1 MIFSSQQIDE
11 VLEIIEFQHLIFTI
25 NSVGEDILR
34 EEDYSTLSKYG
45 ITKNTIDK
53 VKADKFSSVDKSFL
67 FGRLS
72 ASLKDQTNK
81 IDYNDFLQYLRRGQF
96 VELNTVEKNVLSL
109 LKKRTDSVIRDQSSR
124 IQRDVRV
131 LLEDRNSRW
140 EIDSDFREL
149 LNSQLE
155 KKVVENRSKSEVILE
170 IGQKTESWE
179 KDLGRIV
186 ETELQNIFQYG
197 RVLQYLEQH
206 GDNILLWKEVFP
218 GACKHCIKA
227 YLTNGIGSEPVLF
240 TPQELLSNGTNI
252 GRRPENWRPV
262 LGTMHPFCRCEIH
275 LKEKGDVWDSKK
287 KLFVLPNRVDESRKT
302 KGQIV
307 ITVGDKKIVV

>member
-252 GRRPENWRPV
+252 GRKPENWRPV